1 MSKIMSM
8 FEKLNLVEKVDEQV
22 NDVLKT
28 DSSEVAKQAEVEK
41 KLEDKNE
48 TVTKSYEPSNEEKQM
63 NIKVDSRCNSK
74 MTIKEIYSSFS
85 MENSDINT
93 IFMLGNFIN
102 ALPDNLPY
110 EVRKQ
115 SVMNI
120 IQASKTDF
128 RKLISD
134 GEKRLNILNQFGNE
148 YYNST
153 SNTIDEY
160 KAEITRL
167 NSLINSYREDIHKKE
182 TMLEEQNNI
191 IKYEAEKIGSI
202 INFFENGDK

>member
-8 FEKLNLVEKVDEQV
+8 FEKLNLVEKVDSQVDDVPKTVNSKIVEQAEIKKDEADKIEVDIKACEPV
-22 NDVLKT
+22 N
-28 DSSEVAKQAEVEK
+28 EGKQA
-41 KLEDKNE
+41 
-48 TVTKSYEPSNEEKQM
+48 
-63 NIKVDSRCNSK
+63 NIKMGSRCDSNK
-74 MTIKEIYSSFS
+74 TIKEIYSSYD
-85 MENSDINT
+85 MENSDVNT

-134 GEKRLNILNQFGNE
+134 GEKRLDILNQFGKE
-148 YYNST
+148 YHNST
-153 SNTIDEY
+153 IYKIDEH
-160 KAEITRL
+160 KAEIIRL
-167 NSLINSYREDIHKKE
+167 NNLINSYKEEIYIKE

-191 IKYEAEKIGSI
+191 IKYEAEKIGGI
-202 INFFENGDK
+202 INFFENGD